1 MRTRATRLLVV
12 GALVLAACAAPKP
25 PPAAP
30 PAAAAAPA
38 PAAPLAKAAP
48 PAVPEGPPVTLLPAA
63 TARSLL
69 LSSISITSV
78 EALLTKGAGLVARAV
93 PIPVDPG
100 QLRDMLLAQ
109 AGLSPEVAANLDLA
123 SPSGAAVVATG
134 RPGESGV
141 VMAVAARG
149 PAEAERVIAA
159 LGRPVMKRG
168 AVVLVDNGSGG
179 RGWVFRAGNVVVL
192 SDEIEALAR
201 GAMLALEA
209 RHAVPEDVTAVIY
222 PDAIAEANGT
232 DVKTALGALLEIA
245 RASQTEPPPAGAQ
258 AGGSDPMM
266 EMVEDVLGLIAG
278 VETAELG
285 LVVDDKRGLAL
296 RGRLQA
302 RAGSPL
308 VDFARDARPFE
319 LDRAVLGGDVA
330 PALVE
335 ANSTGAFVQKLMSRQ
350 RERLASTEA
359 KKRKGGPAALAFFD
373 AMMAAMSWQT
383 SVGVTMSNDSPP
395 FGADVV
401 YGLKD
406 AASAAK
412 LAQALGR
419 LDTAAALA
427 LWEAQVGKMTMF
439 DWSVKKETV
448 GKLKTLHYTLK
459 LGKKAADSVE
469 PLKTMF
475 GKGLDAYV
483 TVAGTRFLATM
494 GKGAKARLPR
504 LAEGK
509 PGTPQGALA
518 GALGAASGR
527 NAFMFLDLARVISA
541 LSGLASDARIAA
553 IARDAS
559 TPIPLFGTAGG
570 DGAGKAWT
578 FDLTLPPDAFT
589 GVGALI
595 QKAGAGGLGPK
606 P

>member
-1 MRTRATRLLVV
+1 MRLLVV
-12 GALVLAACAAPKP
+12 GALVLAACAGPKP

-48 PAVPEGPPVTLLPAA
+48 PAVPEGPPVVLLPAP
-63 TARSLL
+63 TARPLL
-69 LSSISITSV
+69 MSAISITSID
-78 EALLTKGAGLVARAV
+78 ALLTKGAALVARAV
-93 PIPVDPG
+93 PLPVDPAG
-100 QLRDMLLAQ
+100 LRDMLLQQ

-141 VMAVAARG
+141 VMAVSARG

-159 LGRPVMKRG
+159 LGKPVMKRG

-209 RHAVPEDVTAVIY
+209 RHAVPEDATAVIY

-245 RASQTEPPPAGAQ
+245 RASQTEPPPAGGNDA
-258 AGGSDPMM
+258 MM
-266 EMVEDVLGLIAG
+266 ETVEDVLALIAG

-285 LVVDDKRGLAL
+285 LVVDDKRGLAV
-296 RGRLQA
+296 RGRLLA
-302 RAGSPL
+302 RAGSPM

-335 ANSTGAFVQKLMSRQ
+335 ANSTGGFVQKLMSRQ
-350 RERLASTEA
+350 RERLAGTEA
-359 KKRKGGPAALAFFD
+359 KKRKGGAAALAFFD
-373 AMMAAMSWQT
+373 AMMAALSWQT
-383 SVGVTMSNDSPP
+383 SVGVTMSKDSPP
-395 FGADVV
+395 FAADVV

-439 DWSVKKETV
+439 DWSVKKEPV
-448 GKLKTLHYTLK
+448 GQLKALHYTLK
-459 LGKKAADSVE
+459 LSKKSADTVE

-475 GKGLDAYV
+475 GKGIDAYV

-527 NAFMFLDLARVISA
+527 NGFMFLDLARVISA

-559 TPIPLFGTAGG
+559 TPIPLYGTAGG

-578 FDLTLPPDAFT
+578 FDLTLPPEAFV

>member
-1 MRTRATRLLVV
+1 MRLHVV

-38 PAAPLAKAAP
+38 AAAPLAKAAP
-48 PAVPEGPPVTLLPAA
+48 PAVPEGPPVTLLPAT
-63 TARSLL
+63 TARPLL
-69 LSSISITSV
+69 LSAISITSV
-78 EALLTKGAGLVARAV
+78 EAVLTKGATLVARAV
-93 PIPVDPG
+93 PIPVDPTG
-100 QLRDMLLAQ
+100 LRDMLLQQ

-159 LGRPVMKRG
+159 LGKPVMKRG

-201 GAMLALEA
+201 GAMLAIEA
-209 RHAVPEDVTAVIY
+209 RHAVPEDATAVIY

-245 RASQTEPPPAGAQ
+245 RASQNEHPPGGQ
-258 AGGSDPMM
+258 AGMNDAML
-266 EMVEDVLGLIAG
+266 ETVQDVLGLIAG
-278 VETAELG
+278 VQTAELG
-285 LVVDDKRGLAL
+285 LVVDDKRGLAV
-296 RGRLQA
+296 RGRLLA
-302 RAGSPL
+302 RAGSPM
-308 VDFARDARPFE
+308 VDFARDAKPFE

-335 ANSTGAFVQKLMSRQ
+335 ANSTGGFVQKLMSRQ

-373 AMMAAMSWQT
+373 AMMAALSWQT
-383 SVGVTMSNDSPP
+383 SVGVTMSNDAPP
-395 FGADVV
+395 FAADVV

-412 LAQALGR
+412 LTQALGK

-427 LWEAQVGKMTMF
+427 LWEAQVGKTTMF

-448 GKLKTLHYTLK
+448 GKLKALHYTLK
-459 LGKKAADSVE
+459 LGKKTADTVE

-483 TVAGTRFLATM
+483 TVAGTRFLVTM

-518 GALGAASGR
+518 SALGAASGR

-553 IARDAS
+553 VARDAS
-559 TPIPLFGTAGG
+559 TPIPLYGTAGG
-570 DGAGKAWT
+570 DGAGTTWA
-578 FDLTLPPDAFT
+578 FDLTLPPEAFV